1 MEALRSYILSI
12 VAGAVI
18 CGIVIKLLGDKGT
31 QGAVAKLMAGLF
43 LTFTVIR
50 PIADIR
56 VGKIGDILDIYT
68 TDAMAAVDEGSQM
81 TRDGL
86 AQSIKTQTEAYIL
99 DKAKALGLAV
109 QVNVTLSE
117 DELPIPV
124 GVTIS
129 GAVSPYAKGRL
140 AGILSEELGIEKE
153 AQKWI

>member
-1 MEALRSYILSI
+1 MEALRSYILSV
-12 VAGAVI
+12 VAGAVV
-18 CGIVIKLLGDKGT
+18 CGIVVKLLGEKGT

-56 VGKIGDILDIYT
+56 LSKIGDILDIYSS
-68 TDAMAAVDEGSQM
+68 DAMAAVEAGSQISK
-81 TRDGL
+81 DGL
-86 AQSIKTQTEAYIL
+86 TQSIKTQTEAYIL

-109 QVNVTLSE
+109 QVTVTLSE
-117 DELPIPV
+117 DEIPVPV

-140 AGILSEELGIEKE
+140 AELLSNELGIEKE